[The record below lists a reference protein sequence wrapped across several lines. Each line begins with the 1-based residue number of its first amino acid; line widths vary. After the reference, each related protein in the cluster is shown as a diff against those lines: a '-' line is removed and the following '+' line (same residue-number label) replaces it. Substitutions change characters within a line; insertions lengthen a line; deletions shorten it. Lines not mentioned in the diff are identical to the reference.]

1 MEVLYQLSYEGGPA
15 VATRRSTVLKHIGLP
30 PGQFSPAAARANASG
45 LVAVRSMAGSTVDH
59 DCTLSLNLAA
69 LLNFLK
75 GFTLC
80 AGQSRIPSTLPLDVT
95 TFGLSTAA
103 PASTGGAPFSEPA
116 RFATW
121 CCMQRGKRVPSPTTS
136 EMPQALPPSTL
147 PSQWL
152 ACLL

>member
-75 GFTLC
+75 GSTWRT
-80 AGQSRIPSTLPLDVT
+80 GQSRIPSTLPLEVP
-95 TFGLSTAA
+95 TFGPSTAA
-103 PASTGGAPFSEPA
+103 PASTGGAPFSDPA

-121 CCMQRGKRVPSPTTS
+121 CCMQRGNRVPSPTTS
-136 EMPQALPPSTL
+136 ETSQAFRPARCPAS
-147 PSQWL
+147 
-152 ACLL
+152 